1 MCVCEW
7 TSACLILY
15 LVAVRSGE
23 DLLEDSWQ
31 SLKLAVKKSC
41 DMDIAKL
48 FSEVCLYRNGRKIVF
63 LCSGTAHFFSPNRT
77 GHIPALAS
85 VCHISNLVM

>member
-1 MCVCEW
+1 MCVCERA
-7 TSACLILY
+7 SACLILYLY

-48 FSEVCLYRNGRKIVF
+48 FSEVCSYRNGRKIVF
-63 LCSGTAHFFSPNRT
+63 LCSGTAHFFLPT
-77 GHIPALAS
+77 ELGTFLLWHQCVTS
-85 VCHISNLVM
+85 VT